1 VFWIP
6 AVIVFMMVGTLLG
19 FLAPNPE
26 AEYLRFVLVLV
37 RLFLAFLIYNF
48 VRMILDYARIAIV
61 RRDSR
66 SAFRALLAGARF
78 VTGRPGRTL
87 ALFYLFVLTAL
98 PFLIG
103 YGFMRIHWP
112 RTTPAAVA
120 GVFVLTQ
127 VLIYI
132 RAAVRIASQAGQ
144 WKYSELFEAA
154 EHAGGQGDQSLDQ
167 VQNGAYRETEQAK
180 GEKEKP
186 DDRVEEEGE
195 KGQGPAE
202 DQKDEP

>member
-37 RLFLAFLIYNF
+37 RLFLVFLIYSF

-66 SAFRALLAGARF
+66 SVFWALLAGARF

-87 ALFYLFVLTAL
+87 ALFYLFVLTEL

-103 YGFMRIHWP
+103 YDFMRIHWP
-112 RTTPAAVA
+112 QTTTPAVA